1 MHCEEEEEEGD
12 GWGELSQPDGDPDAY
27 LREWEQTGRRAS
39 GCDAD
44 MTGAPE

>member
-1 MHCEEEEEEGD
+1 MD
-12 GWGELSQPDGDPDAY
+12 WGELSQPDGDLPPIT
-27 LREWEQTGRRAS
+27 ESGEQTGWRAS